1 MLAGLLRGAGL
12 GALARAPRRAAPA
25 RAFSADFS
33 FNESLLAQLKV
44 MDARLTEVS
53 EGLASGVTLSAG
65 SDAPLGKTERVKL
78 SREMNR
84 LEAIMY
90 RGKQVEPL
98 RAELADLRS
107 LVSGD
112 GGGGGGGGAEGA
124 GGDEDDDE
132 EEEEE
137 EEEMR
142 ELAAAELEELE
153 VVAAS
158 LEHELKLT
166 LLPVDEAD
174 DGDAIIEVRA
184 GAGGDEASL
193 FASDVFGM
201 YQKACALRGLRFEQI
216 SRSDTECGGCKEA
229 SATVSGA
236 GAFGALKYES
246 GVHRVQRVPATE
258 RQGRLHTSAVSVAVM
273 VAVEEAEYEF
283 NTSDLRI
290 DLYRASGAGGQ
301 HVNCTESAVRITHLP
316 TGTSI
321 AMQDERSQHKNKE
334 KAMKLLRARVADA
347 DRLAKAQ
354 DHQEQRSALLGTG
367 GRSERIRTYN
377 FKEDRVSDH
386 RIGETKFGIEAMLR
400 GELLEE
406 FLEELAKKDQETR
419 LEELSW

>member
-1 MLAGLLRGAGL
+1 MLAGLLRGAGR
-12 GALARAPRRAAPA
+12 GALACAPRRATPA
-25 RAFSADFS
+25 RAFSTDFS

-53 EGLASGVTLSAG
+53 EGLASGVTLSPG

-107 LVSGD
+107 LITGD

-124 GGDEDDDE
+124 DGGDED
-132 EEEEE
+132 EEE

-142 ELAAAELEELE
+142 ELAAAELKELE
-153 VVAAS
+153 VSAAS

-229 SATVSGA
+229 SAAVSGA